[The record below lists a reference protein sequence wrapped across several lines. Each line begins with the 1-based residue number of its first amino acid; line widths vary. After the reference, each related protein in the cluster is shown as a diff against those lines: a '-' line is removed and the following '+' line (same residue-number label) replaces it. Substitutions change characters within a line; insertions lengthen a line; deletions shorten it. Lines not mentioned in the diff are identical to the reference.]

1 MIFFFFK
8 WNINLAFLL
17 KDGYFFSFQSGFL
30 YCLVSVI
37 MILEVLKEM
46 YNNLKHGSNSDN

>member
-1 MIFFFFK
+1 MDF
-8 WNINLAFLL
+8 
-17 KDGYFFSFQSGFL
+17 FFSFQSGFL

-37 MILEVLKEM
+37 MILEVLQEM